1 MPKLARLCAAL
12 LAVAALPIASAQ
24 AADSPAA
31 AVPSAKT
38 LYTDGPS
45 GRFLVD
51 GTWLRRLDP
60 NNVGVGEGWQ
70 KQTSS
75 ADWTPTAVPNAWNAG
90 DDSMTSYLGSVGWY
104 RKEFRLP
111 PGATDRSW
119 VVRFEEVNYSATV
132 WLNGVQIGSHSGA
145 YEPFELRL
153 PKALVKAG
161 AANSLVLRIDSRRT
175 INDMPPARTDDFGTP
190 LGGWWNYAGIL
201 REVYLRAVDQI
212 DITSADVRPELPCPT
227 CAAVVNWQVKLSN
240 LGAKTQSVTVAGR
253 FGPKRLTIG
262 TVTLRPGASATLT
275 KTLSVAK
282 PKLWSP
288 AHPNLYDAS
297 LVAAVGARTVQRY
310 TRHVGVRSVQVDSAG
325 RLTLNGQRLDLR
337 GVGIHEDAPGRGFA
351 IDNAIRDK
359 QIGYARDLGG
369 LMLRSHYPL
378 HPYTLQRAD
387 ELGMLVWSEVPV
399 YQIPNAQLAVAA
411 NRARY
416 AAAVGS
422 MVEVNR
428 NHPSVIV
435 WSVGNEMAGNADDAQ
450 ASYIAAATAKAKALD
465 PTRPVGIA
473 AGGPTT
479 ACQSAYDP
487 LDVIGL
493 NDYYGWYTGES
504 GSIADRDLLS
514 ETLDAARKCYR
525 TKAMMISEYG
535 AEASADGPPEN
546 RGTWAFANE
555 LIKFHLDVY
564 ATKPWLSG
572 SLYWALQEFWVRP
585 GWEGGNPLPA
595 PPLFQKGLVNF
606 AGAKKPT
613 FGPVQKAFKA
623 VKQVGSTR

>member
-1 MPKLARLCAAL
+1 MPRLVRLCLAL
-12 LAVAALPIASAQ
+12 IAIAALPVTTAQ
-24 AADSPAA
+24 AAESAGG

-45 GRFLVD
+45 GRYLVD
-51 GTWLRRLDP
+51 GSWLRRLDP
-60 NNVGVGEGWQ
+60 NNVGLGQGWQ
-70 KQTSS
+70 KQSS
-75 ADWTPTAVPNAWNAG
+75 ETDWTSTKVPNAWNAG
-90 DDSMTSYLGSVGWY
+90 DDSLTSYLGSVGWY
-104 RKEFRLP
+104 RKDFQLP
-111 PGATDRSW
+111 PGAADRSW
-119 VVRFEEVNYSATV
+119 VIRFEQVNYSATV
-132 WLNGVQIGSHSGA
+132 WLNGVQIGSHAGA
-145 YEPFELRL
+145 HEPFELRL

-175 INDMPPARTDDFGTP
+175 INDLPPARNNEFGEP
-190 LGGWWNYAGIL
+190 QGGWWNYAGIL

-212 DITSADVRPELPCPT
+212 DVTSVNVRPDLRCPS

-262 TVTLRPGASATLT
+262 KATLRPGASTTLT
-275 KTLSVAK
+275 TRLTVAK

-288 AHPNLYDAS
+288 ARPYLYDAS
-297 LVAAVGARTVQRY
+297 LVAAIGARTVQRY
-310 TRHVGVRSVQVDSAG
+310 TRHVGVRSVAVDSAG

-337 GVGIHEDAPGRGFA
+337 GVGMHEDAPGRGFA

-359 QIGYARDLGG
+359 QIGWARELGG
-369 LMLRSHYPL
+369 LVLRAHYPL

-399 YQIPNAQLAVAA
+399 YQIPNQQLAIAA

-416 AAAVGS
+416 VAAVGS

-428 NHPSVIV
+428 DHPSIFV
-435 WSVGNEMAGNADDAQ
+435 WSVGNEMASSADDSQ
-450 ASYIAAATAKAKALD
+450 ASYIAAATALAKRLD
-465 PTRPVGIA
+465 PNRPVGIA
-473 AGGPTT
+473 AGGVGN

-493 NDYYGWYTGES
+493 NAYFGWYVGES

-514 ETLDAARKCYR
+514 GALDETRACYPK
-525 TKAMMISEYG
+525 KAMMITEYG
-535 AEASADGPPEN
+535 AEASAAGQPED
-546 RGTWAFANE
+546 RGTWTFANE
-555 LIKFHLDVY
+555 LLQFHLAVY
-564 ATKPWLSG
+564 GSKPWLSG

-585 GWEGGNPLPA
+585 GWDGGNPFPA
-595 PPLFQKGLVNF
+595 PPLHQKGLVTF
-606 AGAKKPT
+606 DGAKKPI
-613 FGPVQKAFKA
+613 FAPIQKAFKA
-623 VKQVGSTR
+623 ARQVASKP

>member
-1 MPKLARLCAAL
+1 MPKLARLCVAL
-12 LAVAALPIASAQ
+12 LAVAALPAAAPQ
-24 AADSPAA
+24 AAESSGG
-31 AVPSAKT
+31 AVPRAKT
-38 LYTDGPS
+38 LYSDGPS
-45 GRFLVD
+45 GRYLVD
-51 GTWLRRLDP
+51 GSWLRRLDP
-60 NNVGVGEGWQ
+60 NNVGLAQGWQ
-70 KQTSS
+70 KQGGG
-75 ADWTPTAVPNAWNAG
+75 AEWTPTKVPNAWNAG
-90 DDSMTSYLGSVGWY
+90 DDSLTSYLGSVGWY
-104 RKEFRLP
+104 RNDLRLP
-111 PGATDRSW
+111 AGAPDRSW
-119 VVRFEEVNYSATV
+119 VIRFEQVNYSATV

-145 YEPFELRL
+145 HEPFELRL
-153 PKALVKAG
+153 PKAIVKTG

-175 INDMPPARTDDFGTP
+175 VNDLPPSRNNEFGEP
-190 LGGWWNYAGIL
+190 QGGWWNYAGIL

-212 DITSADVRPELPCPT
+212 DITSVNVRPDLPCPS

-240 LGAKTQSVTVAGR
+240 LGTRTQSVTVAGR
-253 FGPKRLTIG
+253 FGPQRLTIG
-262 TVTLRPGASATLT
+262 KARLRPGASTTLT
-275 KTLSVAK
+275 KKLTVAK

-288 AHPNLYDAS
+288 ARPYLYDAS
-297 LVAAVGARTVQRY
+297 LVAAVGARTLQRY
-310 TRHVGVRSVQVDSAG
+310 TRHVGVRLIGVDSVG

-337 GVGIHEDAPGRGFA
+337 GVGMHEDAPGRGFA
-351 IDNAIRDK
+351 IDNAFRDK

-387 ELGMLVWSEVPV
+387 QLGMLVWSEVPV
-399 YQIPNAQLAVAA
+399 YQIPNPQLAVAA

-416 AAAVGS
+416 VAAVAS

-428 NHPSVIV
+428 DHASIAV
-435 WSVGNEMAGNADDAQ
+435 WSIGNEMATSADASQ

-465 PTRPVGIA
+465 PGRPVGIA
-473 AGGPTT
+473 AGGPTS

-487 LDVIGL
+487 LDLIGL
-493 NDYYGWYTGES
+493 NDYFGWYVGES

-514 ETLDAARKCYR
+514 DALDAARKCYP
-525 TKAMMISEYG
+525 TKAMMITEYG
-535 AEASADGPPEN
+535 AEASTAGQPED

-585 GWEGGNPLPA
+585 GWDGGNPFPA
-595 PPLFQKGLVNF
+595 PPLHQKGLVSF
-606 AGAKKPT
+606 AGAKKPI
-613 FGPVQKAFKA
+613 FAPVQKAFKA

>member
-1 MPKLARLCAAL
+1 MPKLARLCASL
-12 LAVAALPIASAQ
+12 LAVAALPLASAQ
-24 AADSPAA
+24 AADIPAA

-38 LYTDGPS
+38 LYADGPS

-60 NNVGVGEGWQ
+60 SSVGLAQGWQ

-75 ADWTPTAVPNAWNAG
+75 SDWTPTEVPNAWNAG
-90 DDSMTSYLGSVGWY
+90 DDSMASYLGSVGWY
-104 RKEFRLP
+104 RKDFRLP
-111 PGATDRSW
+111 PGAPDRSW
-119 VVRFEEVNYSATV
+119 VIRFEEVNYSATV
-132 WLNGVQIGSHSGA
+132 WLNGVQIGTHSGA
-145 YEPFELRL
+145 YEPFELSL
-153 PKALVKAG
+153 PKALVKVG

-175 INDMPPARTDDFGTP
+175 VNDMPPARTDDYGQP
-190 LGGWWNYAGIL
+190 QGGWWNYAGIL

-212 DITSADVRPELPCPT
+212 DISSVNVRPDLRCPS
-227 CAAVVNWQVKLSN
+227 CAADVNWQVKVSN
-240 LGAKTQSVTVAGR
+240 LGSSTRTVTVAGR
-253 FGPKRLTIG
+253 FGPARLTIG
-262 TVTLRPGASATLT
+262 KATLAPGASAILT
-275 KTLSVAK
+275 KRLTVAK

-288 AHPNLYDAS
+288 ANPYLYDAS
-297 LVAAVGARTVQRY
+297 LVAALGARTVQRY
-310 TRHVGVRSVQVDSAG
+310 TRHVGVRSIKVDSTG

-337 GVGIHEDAPGRGFA
+337 GVGMHEDAPGRGFA
-351 IDNAIRDK
+351 IDNAFRDK
-359 QIGYARDLGG
+359 QIGWARELGG
-369 LMLRSHYPL
+369 LVLRSHYPL

-387 ELGMLVWSEVPV
+387 QLGMLVWSEVPV
-399 YQIPNAQLAVAA
+399 YQVPNQQLAIAA

-416 AAAVGS
+416 VAAVAS

-428 NHPSVIV
+428 DHPSVML
-435 WSVGNEMAGNADDAQ
+435 WSVGNEMASSADDSQ
-450 ASYIAAATAKAKALD
+450 ATYIEQATAKAKQLD
-465 PTRPVGIA
+465 PSRPVGIA
-473 AGGPTT
+473 AGGPGNN
-479 ACQSAYDP
+479 CQSAYDP

-493 NDYYGWYTGES
+493 NDYFGWYTGES

-514 ETLDAARKCYR
+514 ETLDVARKCYP
-525 TKAMMISEYG
+525 TKAMMITEYG

-595 PPLFQKGLVNF
+595 PPLFQKGLVSF

-613 FGPVQKAFKA
+613 FAPLQRAFKA

>member
-1 MPKLARLCAAL
+1 MPRLVAICAL
-12 LAVAALPIASAQ
+12 LLTLAALPVASAD
-24 AADSPAA
+24 AAEAPGG

-38 LYTDGPS
+38 LYRDGPS
-45 GRFLVD
+45 GRYLVD
-51 GTWLRRLDP
+51 GSWLRRLDP
-60 NNVGVGEGWQ
+60 NNIGLSQSWQ
-70 KQTSS
+70 KQTAT
-75 ADWTPTAVPNAWNAG
+75 ADWTPTVVPNAWNAG

-104 RKEFRLP
+104 RKDFRLP
-111 PGATDRSW
+111 PGAPDRAW
-119 VVRFEEVNYSATV
+119 VIRFEQVNFSATV
-132 WLNGVQIGSHSGA
+132 WLNGVQIGVHSGA

-161 AANSLVLRIDSRRT
+161 AANSLVVRIDSRRT
-175 INDMPPARTDDFGTP
+175 INDMPPARNNDYGQP
-190 LGGWWNYAGIL
+190 QGGWWNYAGIL

-212 DITSADVRPELPCPT
+212 DITSANVRPDLPCPS
-227 CAAVVNWQVKLSN
+227 CAADVNWQVKVSN
-240 LGAKTQSVTVAGR
+240 LGSATRTVTVAGR
-253 FGPKRLTIG
+253 FGPTRLMIG
-262 TVTLRPGASATLT
+262 TATLRPGASATLT
-275 KTLSVAK
+275 KRLTVAK

-310 TRHVGVRSVQVDSAG
+310 TRHVGVRSIATDSSG

-337 GVGIHEDAPGRGFA
+337 GVGMHEDAPGRGFA

-359 QIGYARDLGG
+359 EIGWARELGG
-369 LMLRSHYPL
+369 LVLRAHYPL

-399 YQIPNAQLAVAA
+399 YQIPNPQLAIAA

-416 AAAVGS
+416 VAAVAS

-428 NHPSVIV
+428 DHPSVMV
-435 WSVGNEMAGNADDAQ
+435 WSVGNEMASSADDSQ
-450 ASYIAAATAKAKALD
+450 ASYIAAAAAKAKQLD
-465 PTRPVGIA
+465 PSRPVGIA
-473 AGGPTT
+473 AGGPGNT
-479 ACQSAYDP
+479 CQSAYDP

-504 GSIADRDLLS
+504 GTIADRELLS
-514 ETLDAARKCYR
+514 DALDVARKCYP
-525 TKAMMISEYG
+525 TKALMITEFG
-535 AEASADGPPEN
+535 AEASAAGQPEV

-595 PPLFQKGLVNF
+595 PPLFQKGLVSF

-613 FGPVQKAFKA
+613 FDPVAKAFKA